1 MEFPL
6 QFIMYHVQ
14 TLSGTRY
21 AEMRL
26 RDYLL
31 GGLMLYVDF
40 MILYMVVHFVVI
52 KVWSP
57 ENCTRFNLTE

>member
-1 MEFPL
+1 
-6 QFIMYHVQ
+6 MYHVQ

-40 MILYMVVHFVVI
+40 MILYLVVHFLVI
-52 KVWSP
+52 KLWHN
-57 ENCTRFNLTE
+57 EYCTRYKLSD